1 MTKITKQAAKQTVS
15 LTYSIINMLV
25 MTTRVGN
32 GAAEFGPD
40 GAPGPGTEEP
50 GELSRTEVFRLL
62 GNDRRRYTLHHLMR
76 TESAEIGELA
86 EHIAAWENEV
96 DVAEVDSAQR
106 RCVYVALHQTHLPRL
121 DDAGALNYES
131 TRDEIEL
138 TETGEDL
145 RVYMD
150 VVRGNDI
157 PWSEFYLGL
166 SGFSA
171 ALVTV
176 AWLDIFPFSIGSDAA
191 YAAFVVVLFTATS
204 IGHLVRSR
212 RNRLGVG
219 DAPPTVR

>member
-1 MTKITKQAAKQTVS
+1 MATQVDDSPT
-15 LTYSIINMLV
+15 
-25 MTTRVGN
+25 
-32 GAAEFGPD
+32 EFGPD
-40 GAPGPGTEEP
+40 GAPESGPDEP
-50 GELSRTEVFRLL
+50 GGLSRTEVFQLL

-76 TESAEIGELA
+76 RKSAEIGELA
-86 EHIAAWENEV
+86 EQIAAWENEV

-121 DDAGALNYES
+121 DHAGALNYES

-166 SGFSA
+166 SGFAA

-191 YAAFVVVLFTATS
+191 YAAFVVVLFAVTS
-204 IGHLVRSR
+204 IVHLVRSR
-212 RNRLGVG
+212 RNRLGAG
-219 DAPPTVR
+219 DAPPTAR